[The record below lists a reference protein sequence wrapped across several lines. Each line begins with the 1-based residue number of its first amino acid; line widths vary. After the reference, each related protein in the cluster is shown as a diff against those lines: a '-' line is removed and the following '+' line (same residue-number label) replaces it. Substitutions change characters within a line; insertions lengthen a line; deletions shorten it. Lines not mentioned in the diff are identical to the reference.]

1 MSLRKLKNK
10 PFYKIF
16 LIVLLCNFFLH
27 AVNMNVQAVK
37 SAEFKKYENE
47 ISILKEDISNLNFKL
62 SNNSSLSVIE
72 ERAKKL
78 GFVELN
84 SEVQVISTSYALNTS
99 HEN

>member
-1 MSLRKLKNK
+1 
-10 PFYKIF
+10 
-16 LIVLLCNFFLH
+16 
-27 AVNMNVQAVK
+27 MNVQAVK